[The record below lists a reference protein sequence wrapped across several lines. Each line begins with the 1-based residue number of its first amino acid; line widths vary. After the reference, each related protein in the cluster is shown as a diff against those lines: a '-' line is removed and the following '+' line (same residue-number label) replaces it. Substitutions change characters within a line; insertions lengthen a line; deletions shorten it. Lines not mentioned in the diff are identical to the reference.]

1 MNMANGQTLVEKL
14 NSVSQLGFLKQYKAL
29 PDYIVK
35 NLNQW
40 FSIREYQQEAISRLI
55 YYLTDYPGKKLPIH
69 LLFNMATGSGK
80 TFLMASNILYF
91 YKLGYR
97 NFIFFVNSTTVIK
110 KTKANFL
117 DKPSP
122 KYLFAEKVVFNDKE
136 VYIQEVDNF
145 EGVNQDNINILF
157 TTIQGLHSRI
167 WTPQESAITLEDFK
181 NKKIVFL
188 SDEAHHIN
196 ALTKNIAKMSKE
208 EREENTSWENT
219 VNKVFQSDSK
229 NIMLEYTATIDLSDM
244 AIRAKY
250 ADKIIYQYT
259 LKEFREDKFSKD
271 VQIMQ
276 SDLDLMERALQA
288 VILSQYR
295 RKVAEKHKIQ
305 LKPVILI
312 KSQKTIAQS
321 EDAEQTFRGMIK
333 KLKVGDIKKIE
344 KNNSNGIIKKT
355 FTFFKDNGITYENL
369 VREIKEDFSEE
380 KCIAVNSKADSEEKQ
395 IKVNT
400 LEAEH
405 NETRVIFTVN
415 MLNEGWDVLNLYD
428 IVRLYETRDVSSR
441 KIGRKSGGTTISE
454 AQLIGRGARYYPF
467 TLEEGQ
473 DRFKRKYDED
483 INSELRVLEEL
494 HYHSLNDSRYIAEIK
509 AELVKSGITPPD
521 ERRKQ
526 ITVSIKDS
534 IKKTK
539 FWENG
544 LLFIN
549 EQKKN
554 NREKV
559 KRMRDLVLETNFKHK
574 LRIGKTTETGVFD
587 GVTENGGQDQ
597 DIAQLNLKFNRIEK
611 HINRK
616 ALDKVEFYRFS
627 NLQSFFPSLKSIDEF
642 LTLDDYLGEVD
653 IEIYGL
659 KDRLDNLSNHDKY
672 EVALDVFK
680 ELANKIESST
690 SEYIGTKEFKGQ
702 NVRSFVPL
710 IKTSEI
716 LKGGDDQQYG
726 IAMSSLET
734 PDDLRLNLQ
743 QHDWYMYDENYGTS
757 EEKYFIRFVKYAME
771 ELKKKYTDIY
781 LLRNERIFKIYHF
794 SDGKAVEPDFML
806 FLTEKDTKKALSF
819 QLFVEPKGQHLLKT
833 DQWKEDFLKEIGS
846 HFKIVDLFESDKYR
860 LVGLPF
866 YNEILKKQEF
876 KEAFDKIIK
885 QNDMG
890 VEKSDL
896 YFTDL
901 IPDESMKKTAM
912 YEGYLPVYSLEAV
925 ATAFSEEQKLPKVIG
940 WKKVNIKKKFD
951 NDYFIAKVVGR
962 SMEPTI
968 ADGSPCLFRFE
979 RGGSRNG
986 KIVLVESRQVSDPET
1001 HQRYTIKRYSS
1012 EKKPIE
1018 GERWAHSKITLSPD
1032 NKEFKDIVLE
1042 NVSED
1047 NFKVIAEFIQVLK

>member
-1 MNMANGQTLVEKL
+1 MANGQTLVEEL
-14 NSVSQLGFLKQYKAL
+14 NSISRRGFLDKYKII
-29 PDYIVK
+29 PDFVLK
-35 NLNQW
+35 NLNQK
-40 FSIREYQQEAISRLI
+40 FEMRKYQTDALARFI
-55 YYLTDYPGKKLPIH
+55 YFLSDENADKSLPTY

-80 TFLMASNILYF
+80 TFLMASNILYL

-97 NFIFFVNSTTVIK
+97 NFIFFVNSTTIIK

-117 DKPSP
+117 DKSSP

-136 VYIQEVDNF
+136 VHIQKVDNF

-167 WTPQESAITLEDFK
+167 WTPQENAITLEDFK
-181 NKKIVFL
+181 NKKIAFL

-196 ALTKNIAKMSKE
+196 ALTNIIAKMSKE
-208 EREENTSWENT
+208 EREESTSWEDT

-229 NIMLEYTATIDLSDM
+229 NIMLEYTATIDLSDK

-250 ADKIIYQYT
+250 EDKIIYQYT

-295 RKVAEKHKIQ
+295 RKVAEKYKIQ

-321 EDAEQTFRGMIK
+321 EDAEQKFKEMIK

-344 KNNSNGIIKKT
+344 KSNSNGIIQKA

-369 VREIKEDFSEE
+369 VREIKTDFSEE

-428 IVRLYETRDVSSR
+428 IVRLYETRDTRHS
-441 KIGRKSGGTTISE
+441 KAGGTTISE

-467 TLEEGQ
+467 VIEEGQ

-521 ERRKQ
+521 KRRKQ

-539 FWENG
+539 FWKNG
-544 LLFIN
+544 FLFIN

-554 NREKV
+554 SREKV
-559 KRMRDLVLETNFKHK
+559 KRMRDLVSETIFKHK

-587 GVTENGGQDQ
+587 DVTANGEQDQ
-597 DIAQLNLKFNRIEK
+597 NIAQHNLKFNRIEK

-627 NLQSFFPSLKSIDEF
+627 NLKQFFPSLKSVDEF
-642 LTLDDYLGEVD
+642 LTSDDYLGDVD

-659 KDRLDNLSNHDKY
+659 KDRLDNLGNHDKY

-690 SEYIGTKEFKGQ
+690 TEYIGTKEFKGHSICKK
-702 NVRSFVPL
+702 VEL
-710 IKTSEI
+710 TKTSEI
-716 LKGGDDQQYG
+716 LIGGDDQQYG
-726 IAMSSLET
+726 IAMSDPRT
-734 PDDLRLNLQ
+734 PDDLRLHLKD
-743 QHDWYMYDENYGTS
+743 HDWYMYDENYGTS
-757 EEKYFIRFVKYAME
+757 EEKYFIQFVRHAMN
-771 ELKKKYTDIY
+771 ELKNKYTDIY
-781 LLRNERIFKIYHF
+781 LLRNERIFKIYRF
-794 SDGKAVEPDFML
+794 SDGKAVEPDFVL

-846 HFKIVDLFESDKYR
+846 HFKIADLFESDKYR
-860 LVGLPF
+860 IVGLPF
-866 YNEILKKQEF
+866 YNEVLKKQEF
-876 KEAFDKIIK
+876 KDAFDKIFK
-885 QNDMG
+885 LRFVEKKVKD
-890 VEKSDL
+890 EKSDL
-896 YFTDL
+896 FFSDL
-901 IPDESMKKTAM
+901 ISNEDMVKTDK
-912 YEGYLPVYSLEAV
+912 YSTYLPVYSLQAV
-925 ATAFSEEQKLPKVIG
+925 ATAFSEEQKPELLG
-940 WKKVNIKKKFD
+940 WKKIDSKKKLDKHMFVAQV
-951 NDYFIAKVVGR
+951 IGK

-968 ADGSPCLFRFE
+968 ADGSYCIFRYDQ
-979 RGGSRNG
+979 GGSRNG
-986 KIVLVESRQVSDPET
+986 KVVLVESRQVTDPESN
-1001 HQRYTIKRYSS
+1001 QKFTIKRYRS
-1012 EKKPIE
+1012 EKEKLE
-1018 GERWAHSKITLSPD
+1018 CNQWRHKKIILSPD
-1032 NKEFKDIVLE
+1032 NRAFKDIILK
-1042 NVSED
+1042 NVSGD
-1047 NFKVIAEFIQVLK
+1047 DFRVVAEFICVI

>member
-1 MNMANGQTLVEKL
+1 MANGQTLVEELNVASKL
-14 NSVSQLGFLKQYKAL
+14 RVLEPYKKL

-35 NLNQW
+35 NLNQR
-40 FSIREYQQEAISRLI
+40 FSIREYQREAIARLL
-55 YYLTDYPGKKLPIH
+55 YYLTDYPDKALPIH

-80 TFLMASNILYF
+80 TFLMASNILYL

-97 NFIFFVNSTTVIK
+97 NFIFFVNSTTIIK

-117 DKPSP
+117 DKSSP
-122 KYLFAEKVVFNDKE
+122 KYLFTEKVVFNDKE
-136 VYIQEVDNF
+136 VQIQEVDNF
-145 EGVNQDNINILF
+145 EGVNQDSINILF

-167 WTPQESAITLEDFK
+167 WTPQENAITQEDFK

-196 ALTKNIAKMSKE
+196 VLTRNLDQLLPSEQEEKKCWEKTVENIFKINT
-208 EREENTSWENT
+208 EN
-219 VNKVFQSDSK
+219 
-229 NIMLEYTATIDLSDM
+229 ILLEYTATVEQHPNIFE
-244 AIRAKY
+244 KY
-250 ADKIIYQYT
+250 KDKIIYQYT
-259 LKEFREDKFSKD
+259 LREFREDKFSKD

-276 SDLDLMERALQA
+276 SDLDLIERALQA

-321 EDAEQTFRGMIK
+321 EDAEQRFKGMIK
-333 KLKVGDIKKIE
+333 KLKVSDIKKIE
-344 KNNSNGIIKKT
+344 KSNSNGIIKKA
-355 FTFFKDNGITYENL
+355 FNFFKNNGITYENL
-369 VREIKEDFSEE
+369 IREIKGDFSEE
-380 KCIAVNSKADSEEKQ
+380 KCIAVNSQADSEEKQ

-467 TLEEGQ
+467 VIEKGQ

-539 FWENG
+539 FWKNG

-554 NREKV
+554 SREKV
-559 KRMRDLVLETNFKHK
+559 KRIRDLVAETIFKYK
-574 LRIGKTTETGVFD
+574 LKTGKTTETGVFD
-587 GVTENGGQDQ
+587 DATENGGQDQ

-627 NLQSFFPSLKSIDEF
+627 NIQRFFPSLKSIDEF
-642 LTLDDYLGEVD
+642 LTSDDYLGEVD

-659 KDRLDNLSNHDKY
+659 KDRLDDLSNHDKY

-690 SEYIGTKEFKGQ
+690 TEYIGTKEFKGQ
-702 NVRSFVPL
+702 NLCSFVPL
-710 IKTSEI
+710 SKTSEI

-743 QHDWYMYDENYGTS
+743 QRDWYMYDENYGTS
-757 EEKYFIRFVKYAME
+757 EEKYFIQFVRHAMD
-771 ELKKKYTDIY
+771 ELKRKYTDIY
-781 LLRNERIFKIYHF
+781 LLRNERIFKIHRF
-794 SDGKAVEPDFML
+794 SDGRAVEPDFVL

-833 DQWKEDFLKEIGS
+833 DQWKEDFLKEIES

-866 YNEILKKQEF
+866 YNEVLKKQEF
-876 KEAFDKIIK
+876 KEAFERFLTSAGSKKD
-885 QNDMG
+885 
-890 VEKSDL
+890 KSDL
-896 YFTDL
+896 FLSDVIPEATIEQGFLPIYDL
-901 IPDESMKKTAM
+901 Q
-912 YEGYLPVYSLEAV
+912 AV
-925 ATAFSEEQKLPKVIG
+925 ATAFKEQATPKIKG
-940 WKKVNIKKKFD
+940 WKSMRKGRHLNRD
-951 NDYFIAKVVGR
+951 MFIAQVVGK

-968 ADGSPCLFRFE
+968 LDSSWCLFRFE

-986 KIVLVESRQVSDPET
+986 LIVLVESRQVSDPET
-1001 HQRYTIKRYSS
+1001 HQSFTIKRYHS
-1012 EKKPIE
+1012 EKENLGGGQWRHK
-1018 GERWAHSKITLSPD
+1018 KIILSPD
-1032 NKEFKDIVLE
+1032 NKEFKDIVLK
-1042 NVSED
+1042 NVTGD
-1047 NFKVIAEFIQVLK
+1047 DFRVVAEFLEVLVKK